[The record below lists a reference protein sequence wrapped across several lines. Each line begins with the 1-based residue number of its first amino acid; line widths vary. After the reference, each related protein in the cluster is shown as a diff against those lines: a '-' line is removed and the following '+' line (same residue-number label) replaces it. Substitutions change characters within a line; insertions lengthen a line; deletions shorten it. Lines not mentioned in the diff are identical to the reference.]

1 MMTLSSAEIMSWVG
15 SFIWPLFRIAALVAA
30 APVFGA
36 RTIPASV
43 KVIFAVV
50 FTLIIAPISP
60 PVPVVD
66 PLSGEAVLIV
76 MNQILIGGAMGLAL
90 QLVFAMFIV
99 GGQIIAFQ
107 MGLGFASMVDPS
119 SGTQVPVVSQFYV
132 IVLPFVFLAL
142 DGHLTFISVM
152 AESFHTLPIGVNGL
166 SNAGL
171 WALVNWGG
179 NMYAGAVQIALPAIA
194 SLLLI
199 NWLSVSSPV
208 LHPSLIFFLS
218 VSGDY
223 GGGIFHYADNAY
235 GNSSTNK
242 ITGGQCLC
250 VDAWP
255 SRWFLKDDAPCLK
268 VKQVR
273 NAPRRRRKNA
283 KRNRV
288 IRARWSVQKN

>member
-1 MMTLSSAEIMSWVG
+1 MMTLTSAEIMSWVG
-15 SFIWPLFRIAALVAA
+15 SFVWPLFRIAALVAA

-90 QLVFAMFIV
+90 QLVFAMF
-99 GGQIIAFQ
+99 
-107 MGLGFASMVDPS
+107 LGFASMVDPS

-132 IVLPFVFLAL
+132 IVLTLVFLAL

-199 NWLSVSSPV
+199 NLAFGIVTRAAPQFNIFSIGFPV
-208 LHPSLIFFLS
+208 IMVAGFFIMLATLTAILPQIKLQ
-218 VSGDY
+218 VANAFALMRGLA
-223 GGGIFHYADNAY
+223 GGF
-235 GNSSTNK
+235 
-242 ITGGQCLC
+242 
-250 VDAWP
+250 
-255 SRWFLKDDAPCLK
+255 
-268 VKQVR
+268 
-273 NAPRRRRKNA
+273 
-283 KRNRV
+283 
-288 IRARWSVQKN
+288 